1 MRLGKGSRVHQ
12 GLRTRFGLG
21 RIRTKE
27 RVDRGG
33 VTTAFYRA
41 GACSGERLRPNF
53 NWSVLRAIGGYKRAR
68 TGSNWEV
75 TNPKSVDHGGV
86 LHGGVKNRE
95 EGICGLREFSGEI
108 EPIAQLLR
116 CGMW

>member
-1 MRLGKGSRVHQ
+1 
-12 GLRTRFGLG
+12 LG

-68 TGSNWEV
+68 AGSNWEV
-75 TNPKSVDHGGV
+75 TNPKSAEHGEV
-86 LHGGVKNRE
+86 LHGGVKNME
-95 EGICGLREFSGEI
+95 KGDL
-108 EPIAQLLR
+108 
-116 CGMW
+116 WTV

>member
-1 MRLGKGSRVHQ
+1 V
-12 GLRTRFGLG
+12 
-21 RIRTKE
+21 
-27 RVDRGG
+27 
-33 VTTAFYRA
+33 AFYRA
-41 GACSGERLRPNF
+41 GVCSGERLRPNF